1 MAWRRRLGYNDAIM
15 ISMRAVGISFSA
27 AVLAGCAGHAAV
39 IPAQTQFGNA
49 SQASSAFGPAARL
62 IQPGDLLVSTR
73 QNSIDVYS
81 SPEKGWSD
89 VTTITK
95 NVNGPDALAV
105 DPRSGDIFVANRES
119 NSITLYSPETGD
131 YVGSITDS
139 IANPTDLAVNS
150 KSDLAVVNGHTGNIT
165 IYKKGGLLSHT
176 IGGLRGFAHV
186 AFDSNDDL
194 YVSDYITEDVKEY
207 APGTYKLIRTLS
219 RGISKPTAITL
230 DSLQTLFV
238 ANSRSNTVTA
248 YGALG
253 HDPILTI
260 SSGGPFPDALATLG
274 SKRVYVRNAMG
285 DLLNYDLIDGKSTTI
300 QFRRGDDPKAL
311 VVQPPGY
318 LCVAISTG
326 VNIYAQDNKL
336 VEQHIDGR
344 RAIALAVER

>member
-1 MAWRRRLGYNDAIM
+1 M
-15 ISMRAVGISFSA
+15 
-27 AVLAGCAGHAAV
+27 LAGCAGHAAV
-39 IPAQTQFGNA
+39 IPAQTQSQFVNA

-73 QNSIDVYS
+73 QNSINVYS

-95 NVNGPDALAV
+95 QVNGPDALAV
-105 DPRSGDIFVANRES
+105 DPRSGEIFVANRLS

-165 IYKKGGLLSHT
+165 IYKKGRVLSHT
-176 IGGLRGFAHV
+176 IGGLRGIAHV
-186 AFDSNDDL
+186 AFDSDDDL

-207 APGTYKLIRTLS
+207 APETYKLIRTLS

-253 HDPILTI
+253 QDPILTI
-260 SSGGPFPDALATLG
+260 SSGPFPDALATLG
-274 SKRVYVRNAMG
+274 SKRVYVWNAMG
-285 DLLNYDLIDGKSTTI
+285 DLLNYDLIDGKSTTVEL
-300 QFRRGDDPKAL
+300 RKDDDPKAL

-318 LCVAISTG
+318 LCVAVLTG
-326 VNIYAQDNKL
+326 VNIYARDNRL
-336 VEQHIDGR
+336 VERLVGR
-344 RAIALAVER
+344 RAIGPAVER